1 MPGMN
6 EQHER
11 ALIDGLKALAGTT
24 RQAAASPH
32 IEAAVLA
39 RMAATTAKTRVGVA
53 RRPSAGG
60 RWYTLAAA
68 AALVL
73 ASVSGAWLAH
83 RTEPPGPAMIRPLG
97 FVEIPDAGMLPPLE
111 SGSIIRVALPVGAL
125 PQYGL
130 AIPAYAF
137 DGHVDADLLVAQ
149 DGVPRAIRLVQ
160 DESTRSTP

>member
-1 MPGMN
+1 
-6 EQHER
+6 
-11 ALIDGLKALAGTT
+11 
-24 RQAAASPH
+24 
-32 IEAAVLA
+32 
-39 RMAATTAKTRVGVA
+39 
-53 RRPSAGG
+53 
-60 RWYTLAAA
+60 
-68 AALVL
+68 
-73 ASVSGAWLAH
+73 
-83 RTEPPGPAMIRPLG
+83 MIRPLG

-111 SGSIIRVALPVGAL
+111 SGSIIRVALPVGSL

>member
-1 MPGMN
+1 MN

-24 RQAAASPH
+24 RHAAASPQV
-32 IEAAVLA
+32 EAAVLA
-39 RMAATTAKTRVGVA
+39 RMAAAASVNH
-53 RRPSAGG
+53 RPP
-60 RWYTLAAA
+60 
-68 AALVL
+68 ALVL
-73 ASVSGAWLAH
+73 ASVSGAWLAS
-83 RTEPPGPAMIRPLG
+83 RAEPPGPVMIRPLG

-111 SGSIIRVALPVGAL
+111 SGSIIRVALPVGSL

-149 DGVPRAIRLVQ
+149 DGVPRATGSEIEIERRVPSVLYISRRVRP
-160 DESTRSTP
+160 SVSR